1 MTSEYLEM
9 IELEEEEDLLE
20 DHVWIVYRARTD
32 FAGTQ
37 REVPIV
43 GWSLEVD

>member
-20 DHVWIVYRARTD
+20 DHVWIVYRARKD
-32 FAGTQ
+32 FEAT
-37 REVPIV
+37 
-43 GWSLEVD
+43 